1 MAKNYSFLFA
11 AVLVTVFANSMTQQ
25 REILI
30 DDEGPLLKVDQE
42 EYEGGNS
49 IEEPAG
55 HATCHLEY
63 QVMKRV
69 VGTCIKLGRTSQGC
83 VAGNYLHPLHPD
95 CM

>member
-1 MAKNYSFLFA
+1 MAQSYSFLFT
-11 AVLVTVFANSMTQQ
+11 VLLVTVFSNMVAEQ

-30 DDEGPLLKVDQE
+30 DDEGPMLKVTQNEFGDD
-42 EYEGGNS
+42 NA
-49 IEEPAG
+49 IDEPIA

-63 QVMKRV
+63 QVVKRV
-69 VGTCIKLGRTSQGC
+69 VGTCIKLGRTTRGC